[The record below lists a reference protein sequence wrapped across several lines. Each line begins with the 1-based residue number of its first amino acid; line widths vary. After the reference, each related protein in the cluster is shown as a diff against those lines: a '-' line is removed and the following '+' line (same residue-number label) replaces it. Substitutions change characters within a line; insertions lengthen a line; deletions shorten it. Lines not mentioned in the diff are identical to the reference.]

1 MPRMPQQHCYFPEG
15 NLEEVKEELYD
26 VHKIHG
32 SSYAFAAIR
41 ADGQVGWR
49 GLSAGAGDFGTLKK
63 TSRKP
68 DKLVVNHFS
77 IFLKSVLQS
86 MLGIPGNVAVSGHV
100 GTGSCLAPLQWDP
113 TTPRS
118 FQNLDLWIPD

>member
-1 MPRMPQQHCYFPEG
+1 MPQQHCYFPKG

-32 SSYAFAAIR
+32 SSYAFATIR

-49 GLSAGAGDFGTLKK
+49 GLSAGDGDFGTLKK

-77 IFLKSVLQS
+77 IFFKMSTS
-86 MLGIPGNVAVSGHV
+86 INAGNTWKRGCFRTRWHFMFGPVAMG
-100 GTGSCLAPLQWDP
+100 PLQP
-113 TTPRS
+113 HAAS
-118 FQNLDLWIPD
+118 KIWISGSQTKIP